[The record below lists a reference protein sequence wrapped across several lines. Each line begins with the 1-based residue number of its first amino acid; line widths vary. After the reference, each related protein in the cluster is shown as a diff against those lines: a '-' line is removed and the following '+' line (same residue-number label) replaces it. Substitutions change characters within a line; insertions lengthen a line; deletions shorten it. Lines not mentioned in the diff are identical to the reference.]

1 MGLILRNNNTPE
13 KLFGEAVNAAMHDVL
28 CKVNVV
34 LQPKKWRVK
43 KMALKSKKDLGHSL
57 RHLHYK
63 INGNP
68 KRKLS
73 EGGDSKSEFIVFD
86 SMDEILER
94 GEFKDPYKSSEEREK
109 EREKERKRQAI
120 LKEYNCDFEKTA
132 IGIEQMFGERW
143 VSSQSKVHNY
153 VWQEVYLEIFESIS
167 YSSESSKIMKA
178 FSDQIACEYGIAV
191 WNGIFDENQRFFIM
205 IWRTNT
211 SYSRSNPKQ
220 KELISLI
227 KSFYKSIKK
236 ASRKLGKEF
245 RRLDL
250 DYSSADLLEDF
261 FRALWNEI
269 KQDEN
274 VRRRMFK
281 IRDYFAENFSRML
294 WYGRFFSELQL
305 FVLVYS
311 EVCRAWQFLKQ

>member
-1 MGLILRNNNTPE
+1 MGLILRNNKTLADSFRE
-13 KLFGEAVNAAMHDVL
+13 VVDTTMHDVL
-28 CKVNVV
+28 GKVNVV

-73 EGGDSKSEFIVFD
+73 EEGDSKSEFIVFD

-94 GEFKDPYKSSEEREK
+94 GYLSYDKSEEREK

-132 IGIEQMFGERW
+132 IGTEQMFGERW
-143 VSSQSKVHNY
+143 VSSQSKVQNH
-153 VWQEVYLEIFESIS
+153 VWQVVYLEISESIS
-167 YSSESSKIMKA
+167 YSFESSKIMKA

-191 WNGIFDENQRFFIM
+191 WNEIFDEYQRLFIM

-220 KELISLI
+220 KELIFLI